1 MSPAEDV
8 KGIILNV
15 FFFLTTVIPSLVELI
30 SDQYVLVIWFVRV
43 SMKGVNMTVLQI
55 ADKTE
60 GPIRVQSKQT

>member
-1 MSPAEDV
+1 MF
-8 KGIILNV
+8 

-60 GPIRVQSKQT
+60 GLIRVQSKQT